1 MNDIKFTGGGKALFA
16 YLRYYSK
23 YFENDQKKSDLDK
36 VNELSKDRINNLSQN
51 SSKSLYSANKRKS
64 SLFQNINQNRSSV
77 ANSLSLLD
85 ASKLQA
91 ILKNVESFEFNVFEL
106 DKLVGK
112 NTIVYT
118 VNEVFDR
125 YSELIALVD
134 EKNLKNFLTYVSQ
147 NYYRTNPYH
156 NDLHGADVFQTTY
169 VVLMKGNIVDVRV
182 LINI

>member
-1 MNDIKFTGGGKALFA
+1 M
-16 YLRYYSK
+16 
-23 YFENDQKKSDLDK
+23 
-36 VNELSKDRINNLSQN
+36 
-51 SSKSLYSANKRKS
+51 
-64 SLFQNINQNRSSV
+64 
-77 ANSLSLLD
+77 
-85 ASKLQA
+85 
-91 ILKNVESFEFNVFEL
+91 
-106 DKLVGK
+106 
-112 NTIVYT
+112 
-118 VNEVFDR
+118 FDR